1 MHTPRVLSLLRFF
14 VTPAAAKF
22 GKLAS
27 LALVAGSLTGLA
39 PLAHANDFHTVL
51 GAGIGAVA
59 GAAIGNSVGGR
70 NGAIVGAGA
79 GGLVGASI
87 ASQHHSSGYAPNQY
101 PAANHYYEQ
110 PTTYYQPQPQYR
122 VVQPVTYY
130 QPPPQYRV
138 VQPVT
143 YYQPAVV
150 TWQAPAPQYPH
161 HWREERRYPRDYDSG
176 HRHPRHHD
184 HDRGH
189 YNDYRR

>member
-1 MHTPRVLSLLRFF
+1 MHTPRVLPLSPALF
-14 VTPAAAKF
+14 TPAATKV

-27 LALVAGSLTGLA
+27 LALLAGSLIGLA
-39 PLAHANDFHTVL
+39 PLAHADDFHTVL

-87 ASQHHSSGYAPNQY
+87 ASQHHASGGYAPNRY
-101 PAANHYYEQ
+101 PVATYYPQ

-122 VVQPVTYY
+122 VVEPVTYY
-130 QPPPQYRV
+130 QPQPYRV

-150 TWQAPAPQYPH
+150 TWQAQAPQYPY
-161 HWREERRYPRDYDSG
+161 WREERRYWRDEHGG
-176 HRHPRHHD
+176 HHGHHGYGHHRGHHD
-184 HDRGH
+184 NDDR
-189 YNDYRR
+189 